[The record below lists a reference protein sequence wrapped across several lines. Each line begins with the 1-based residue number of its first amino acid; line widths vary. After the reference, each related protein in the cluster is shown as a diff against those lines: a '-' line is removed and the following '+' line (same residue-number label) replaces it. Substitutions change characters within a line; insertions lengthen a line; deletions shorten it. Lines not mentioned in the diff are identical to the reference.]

1 MRSLFKLSVS
11 LFSLFML
18 LCACFTASASDCQKS
33 ENQGKYPPGNQ
44 QQYTIDKEEAVEFV
58 LNAPMFESRTEP
70 VIISARDVAPFTI
83 NNYSL
88 HYVVWSPGGTSYNYI
103 YVLKA
108 ELIQEKHPQLVK
120 VHEIYNKPH
129 VKPGDSYYAA
139 HKRSRR

>member
-11 LFSLFML
+11 LFFLFTL
-18 LCACFTASASDCQKS
+18 LFTCFTASAGSSQKS

-44 QQYTIDKEEAVEFV
+44 QQHTIDKEETVEFV

-70 VIISARDVAPFTI
+70 VIISARDVVPFTL

-88 HYVVWSPGGTSYNYI
+88 HYIVLSPSGTSYNYV

-108 ELIQEKHPQLVK
+108 ELIQEKRPQLVK

-129 VKPGDSYYAA
+129 IKPGDSYYAA